1 MADVVLYSKT
11 IKSPIGNLIAI
22 ANDSALLALGFGEN
36 NINQKLAK
44 IDSKASKI
52 LEKTNKILEITAKEL
67 DLYFSG
73 NLKKFTIPLKLNGT
87 EFQKNAWKQLQQI
100 PYGKTISYLDEA
112 KNIGNEKAFR
122 AVANANGKNN
132 IPIIIP
138 CHRVINSNG
147 KLGGFTGGIE
157 KKIWILKHESKFI

>member
-22 ANDSALLALGFGEN
+22 ADNSALLALGFGEI

-44 IDSKASKI
+44 LDLKASKI
-52 LEKTNKILEITAKEL
+52 VEENNEVLETTAKEL

-73 NLKKFTIPLKLNGT
+73 TLKKFTIPLKLNGT
-87 EFQKNAWKQLQQI
+87 EFQKNAWKQLQNI

-157 KKIWILKHESKFI
+157 KKIWLLEHESKFI